1 VQQAI
6 KGAKSGDWSVTDG
19 MVTAGGLELAEGEY
33 TLDTVVDDAADIA
46 AAVIDGGFLVLDTEV
61 TAELAAEGTA
71 RDMIRSIQSARKDA
85 DLQVSDR
92 IRTVVTATSET
103 IAALEANRELVAG
116 ETLTAQLELLVDD
129 SVESEQVTVV
139 VMQDAAK

>member
-1 VQQAI
+1 MQQAI

-19 MVTAGGLELAEGEY
+19 VVTAGGLELAAGEY
-33 TLDTVVDDAADIA
+33 TLDTVVDEAADIA

-61 TAELAAEGTA
+61 TDELAAEGAA

-92 IRTVVTATSET
+92 IRTVVTAKAEV